1 MLFAQILIFWKI
13 WCLNHTLIVPKDPKE
28 IFNFSCDI
36 IGPPEES
43 RNTSREEDEA
53 IEINDTSGIEKGM
66 EDVKEL
72 KRLLYL
78 AKMKFRKDNPNAS
91 DKDFNP
97 KSFKIKRKHRPVRK
111 VKTGYNKKRVNKN
124 VRNK

>member
-1 MLFAQILIFWKI
+1 M
-13 WCLNHTLIVPKDPKE
+13 PKDPKE

-36 IGPPEES
+36 KEPQEE
-43 RNTSREEDEA
+43 RRRTSREEDEA
-53 IEINDTSGIEKGM
+53 IEINDLSGIEKGM

-97 KSFKIKRKHRPVRK
+97 KAFKIKRKHRPVRK
-111 VKTGYNKKRVNKN
+111 VKTGYTKKRAHKH
-124 VRNK
+124 VRNKLAGVEKFQN